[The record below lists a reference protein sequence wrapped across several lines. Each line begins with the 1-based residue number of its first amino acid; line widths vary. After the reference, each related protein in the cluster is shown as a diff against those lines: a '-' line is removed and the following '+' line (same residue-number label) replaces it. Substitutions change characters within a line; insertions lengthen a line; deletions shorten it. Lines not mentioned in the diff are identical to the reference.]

1 MSQPSITW
9 QEAKEH
15 INKMNN
21 ESLYN
26 FIDQRRGSESLLLE
40 HANEVATNRLAKEHA
55 MIWQNKKFKDEP
67 LQDIIDRKAKESQEF
82 LNDHFQIVDY
92 REDV

>member
-1 MSQPSITW
+1 MEIRGTSSITLD
-9 QEAKEH
+9 QAKEH

-26 FIDQRRGSESLLLE
+26 FIDERRGSESLLLE
-40 HANEVATNRLAKEHA
+40 YANEVATRRLAKEHA

-67 LQDIIDRKAKESQEF
+67 LQNIIDRKKRSQF
-82 LNDHFQIVDY
+82 LLKFLLKY
-92 REDV
+92 